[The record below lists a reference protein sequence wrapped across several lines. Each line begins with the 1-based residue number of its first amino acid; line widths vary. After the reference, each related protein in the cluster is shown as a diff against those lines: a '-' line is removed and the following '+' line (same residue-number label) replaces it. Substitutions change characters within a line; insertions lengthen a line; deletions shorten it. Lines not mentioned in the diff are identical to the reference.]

1 MVGDV
6 VDALQG
12 SFLTWIGDLCLF
24 GSGTWSAVVKVNAIK
39 TGVLF
44 WLYVVIHGYWKEE
57 VGLHKRGEDFMGK
70 CV

>member
-1 MVGDV
+1 M
-6 VDALQG
+6 
-12 SFLTWIGDLCLF
+12 F

-39 TGVLF
+39 TGALF

-57 VGLHKRGEDFMGK
+57 VGLHKRGEEFMGK